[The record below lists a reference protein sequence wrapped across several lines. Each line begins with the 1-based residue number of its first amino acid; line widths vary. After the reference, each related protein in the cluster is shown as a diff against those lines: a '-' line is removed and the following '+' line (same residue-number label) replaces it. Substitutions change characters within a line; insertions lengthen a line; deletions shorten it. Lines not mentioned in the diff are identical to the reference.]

1 MDIKGQW
8 LVKPQ
13 FQDAGC
19 YQDETSKDTGTHNYS
34 DLIPVKLDT
43 KWGMIDRVGNWVI
56 KPQYDHSFH
65 FSRYG
70 FAEICLNDLW
80 GLIDTQG
87 KWIIEPKYRNV
98 SYDQENQHV
107 IVNLEGK
114 RGVIKTDGSW
124 LIPAQFNNIETV
136 GNHLIK
142 AGILDG
148 PTIIFNESGKTIIKT
163 YRDCGR
169 TKTIK
174 ADGTIL
180 AKTKTISEALL
191 QKCTLE
197 SNSKFGWD
205 IISMHNSKSGN
216 KEVHI
221 KCNNSNSLVP
231 NIIIQDRHGFS
242 SICRSC
248 SSPTLETTA
257 YRTCYLK
264 ANRND
269 AWEWWE

>member
-1 MDIKGQW
+1 MQKKSGRT
-8 LVKPQ
+8 
-13 FQDAGC
+13 FYSA
-19 YQDETSKDTGTHNYS
+19 S
-34 DLIPVKLDT
+34 DLANFLECEHLTTLD
-43 KWGMIDRVGNWVI
+43 
-56 KPQYDHSFH
+56 
-65 FSRYG
+65 
-70 FAEICLNDLW
+70 A
-80 GLIDTQG
+80 
-87 KWIIEPKYRNV
+87 V
-98 SYDQENQHV
+98 SY
-107 IVNLEGK
+107 
-114 RGVIKTDGSW
+114 T
-124 LIPAQFNNIETV
+124 
-136 GNHLIK
+136 HL
-142 AGILDG
+142 
-148 PTIIFNESGKTIIKT
+148 
-163 YRDCGR
+163 
-169 TKTIK
+169 
-174 ADGTIL
+174 GTIL